1 VSAAFDFNEAWEF
14 IRDVAKAAIDA
25 CRIPAL
31 WIPALIFS
39 IAMDIVAALIEWP
52 FRGGAN
58 PPTEHKITVMVLM
71 ILAKS
76 WFGLTLCRVALAG
89 LRGQV
94 TGILNQWV
102 PVQAALRIGLVTV
115 VLFMP
120 ILVGF
125 VMLIVPG
132 VYLLSRW
139 SQTTLV
145 LIDDRARW
153 FEAADESSSLTKG
166 YQSAIL
172 IILMSVSTMTLL
184 IEYLVHDIA
193 PLAWAYRAAGMLI
206 GAALAAAM
214 YYELSRRAPWNPE
227 AV

>member
-1 VSAAFDFNEAWEF
+1 MSTAFDFNEAWEF
-14 IRDVAKAAIDA
+14 IRDVAKATIDA

-31 WIPALIFS
+31 WIPALAFS
-39 IAMDIVAALIEWP
+39 IAADAIAALIEWP
-52 FRGGAN
+52 FRGSADLAA
-58 PPTEHKITVMVLM
+58 PHTITIMVLM
-71 ILAKS
+71 ILAKG
-76 WFGLTLCRVALAG
+76 WFSLTLCRVALAG

-102 PVQAALRIGLVTV
+102 PVQAALRIGLITL
-115 VLFMP
+115 VLLAP
-120 ILVGF
+120 IVVGF
-125 VMLIVPG
+125 ALLIVPG
-132 VYLLSRW
+132 LYLLSLW
-139 SQTTLV
+139 SQATLV

-153 FEAADESSSLTKG
+153 FEAADESSGLTAG
-166 YQSAIL
+166 YRSAIMIL
-172 IILMSVSTMTLL
+172 LMSVSTMTLV